1 MEMVM
6 AWWGGGGST
15 VAAIVVVQVVDAD
28 DVLPIQL
35 FSNYNLISLD
45 GTVHCILYLLRR
57 TSCCNMEH

>member
-35 FSNYNLISLD
+35 FSNYKISYKPIRY
-45 GTVHCILYLLRR
+45 GTLHIILTAPDVLL
-57 TSCCNMEH
+57 

>member
-6 AWWGGGGST
+6 TWWGGGGST

-35 FSNYNLISLD
+35 FSNYNLISL
-45 GTVHCILYLLRR
+45 
-57 TSCCNMEH
+57 